1 MRLSPPDHSPVTT
14 LGARPE
20 TSYNVRMPA
29 FRVLG
34 PLEVETDD
42 GRSIEI
48 GGGRQRAVLAVLLL
62 RAGEVVSKESLIT
75 SIWGET
81 PPKAAV
87 TALQNAIVAL
97 RRALGPDLLRTK
109 APGYVLE
116 VNGGSFDLR
125 EFEQLRRQAAGREAP
140 ERANLLRQALDLWR
154 GPPLAEFAYEPFRDD
169 IRYLEELRLLARE
182 EWFDA
187 ELEAGRDAELV
198 PQLET
203 LVAEHWSRERLV
215 EQLMQALC
223 RAGRQ
228 ADALAVYQA
237 AYRRFVEEIGG
248 PPGPRLQ
255 RLNLAIINGEV
266 GLRPSAP
273 SASPTEHI
281 EEIAGLMLAGK
292 LVPVLGS
299 DGTALASHL
308 AARFG
313 YPSADPQ
320 DLARVAQY
328 VALTKGSG
336 PLSDEL
342 RDMLAQSPPPGAM
355 HRFFASLPPRLR
367 EAGVPHQLLVT
378 TSYDLSLEQ
387 AFLDAGEEFDVVSYV
402 ASGRDR
408 GRFCH
413 VQPDGTT
420 TVIDVPNTYATE
432 LSLDRRTVIL
442 KLHGDVE
449 LQSFVVTE
457 DDYID
462 YLARGDVGGAIPV
475 GLAAK
480 LSRSHFLF
488 LGYGLSEWNLRLV
501 LGRMWGAD
509 GASWRSWAVQ
519 PEAKPLE
526 RQFWRARDV
535 DLFETPL
542 DEYVTALGRFL
553 ELTKESRV

>member
-1 MRLSPPDHSPVTT
+1 
-14 LGARPE
+14 
-20 TSYNVRMPA
+20 MPA

-34 PLEVETDD
+34 PLEVDADD
-42 GRSIEI
+42 GTTIAL
-48 GGGRQRAVLAVLLL
+48 GGARHRAVLALLLL
-62 RAGEVVSKESLIT
+62 RAGEVVSTESLIT
-75 SIWGET
+75 SIWGESA
-81 PPKAAV
+81 PKTAA
-87 TALQNAIVAL
+87 TSLQNSIVAL
-97 RRALGPDLLRTK
+97 RRALGPNLLRTK
-109 APGYVLE
+109 PPGYVLE
-116 VNGGSFDLR
+116 VNGDSFDLR
-125 EFEQLRRQAAGREAP
+125 QFEHLRQAAAGKEPP
-140 ERANLLRQALDLWR
+140 ERARLLRQALDLWR
-154 GPPLAEFAYEPFRDD
+154 GPPLEEFAYEPFRDD
-169 IRYLEELRLLARE
+169 IRYLQELRLLARE

-187 ELEAGRDAELV
+187 ELESGRDAELV
-198 PQLET
+198 PQLES

-215 EQLMQALC
+215 EQLMLALC
-223 RAGRQ
+223 RSGRQ

-255 RLNLAIINGEV
+255 RLNLSIINGEV
-266 GLRPSAP
+266 GLHPAAPPPSPA
-273 SASPTEHI
+273 EHI
-281 EEIAGLMLAGK
+281 EEIAALLLAGK

-299 DGTALASHL
+299 DVSGLAAHL

-313 YPSADPQ
+313 YPATDPQ
-320 DLARVAQY
+320 DLARIAQY

-342 RDMLAQSPPPGAM
+342 RDMLDVSPPPSAM
-355 HRFFASLPPRLR
+355 HRFFASLAPRLR
-367 EAGVPHQLLVT
+367 ELGVRHQLLVT

-413 VQPDGTT
+413 VQPDGTA
-420 TVIDVPNTYATE
+420 TVIEVPNTYATE

-442 KLHGDVE
+442 KLHGGVE

-462 YLARGDVGGAIPV
+462 YLASGDVGGAIPV

-480 LSRSHFLF
+480 LCRSHFLF

-519 PEAKPLE
+519 AEAKPLE

-535 DLFETPL
+535 DLLEVPL
-542 DEYVTALGRFL
+542 EDYVTALGRYL
-553 ELTKESRV
+553 ELTSEGEA